1 MRIEEPGPAIS
12 VVNKPESVTRVVKPR
27 QPRKEI
33 TVDDLKSPQRE
44 KKSQDEQKAQD
55 VQQLEAAVETANKLM
70 DLSSYHIRFRID
82 EDSDRLQ
89 VSLIDNET
97 QEVIRE
103 VPSKEMLEISARMKE
118 VINSINKMLGV
129 FVDEIG

>member
-1 MRIEEPGPAIS
+1 MRIEEPGLAVS
-12 VVNKPESVTRVVKPR
+12 VVNKPETVARVTKPQ

-33 TVDDLKSPQRE
+33 TIDDLKSMQRE
-44 KKSQDEQKAQD
+44 KKVQEEQKFQN
-55 VQQLEAAVETANKLM
+55 VQQLDGAVETDNKLM

-89 VSLIDNET
+89 VKLIDNET

-118 VINSINKMLGV
+118 IINSINKMLGV